1 MDNGGG
7 RMIMTCFTAVLIALL
22 VIIVIIFTSDSKPDP
37 ALIVCFV
44 LMWATVLMGIMG
56 RWVLK

>member
-1 MDNGGG
+1 
-7 RMIMTCFTAVLIALL
+7 MIMTCFTAVLIVLL
-22 VIIVIIFTSDSKPDP
+22 VIIFTSDSKPDP
-37 ALIVCFV
+37 ALIVCFA